1 MKNKTKVLVVDDD
14 PAMRSLLSFR
24 LENAQYDVDVCESGE
39 EVQQKMQHE
48 FPYELILLDVML
60 PGISGVDL
68 LEEIK
73 KEYSQ
78 CQVIIMTAYPSVRM
92 GVSAI
97 RKGAFDFICKPF
109 DIVQL
114 LKIAKNAEENL
125 SLKKENQVLR
135 QNLQQPTGFS
145 DLIGKSPQINAVRK
159 SIRQAANSRATVLIT
174 GESGSGKEIVANT
187 IHKNSLLH
195 QSAFVVVNCGAIPEN
210 LVESELFGYEKGA
223 FTGANK
229 QQLGKFEKA
238 NNGTIFLDEIGEL
251 SLVAQVKI
259 LRALQEKE
267 ITRVGGNETIKLNI
281 RVIAATNK
289 NLEETVRQG
298 LFREDL
304 YYRLAL
310 FIINLPP
317 LNQRGEDKVL
327 LARFFLEK
335 HTFMEGQTQMQ
346 FTPGAEKFIKEQD
359 WPGNVRQLDNCIY
372 RTVLMNAGKEK
383 LEMEDIKVLTP
394 MEKMSATPNSS
405 LFNGRI
411 LPMSSLEAQAI
422 RESLQLTQ
430 GNVKKAAQQLQISR
444 VTFYRKMK
452 EYNIEKKVTVPEN
465 F

>member
-1 MKNKTKVLVVDDD
+1 M
-14 PAMRSLLSFR
+14 
-24 LENAQYDVDVCESGE
+24 
-39 EVQQKMQHE
+39 
-48 FPYELILLDVML
+48 
-60 PGISGVDL
+60 
-68 LEEIK
+68 
-73 KEYSQ
+73 
-78 CQVIIMTAYPSVRM
+78 M
-92 GVSAI
+92 GFV
-97 RKGAFDFICKPF
+97 
-109 DIVQL
+109 
-114 LKIAKNAEENL
+114 
-125 SLKKENQVLR
+125 
-135 QNLQQPTGFS
+135 FS
-145 DLIGKSPQINAVRK
+145 RK

-452 EYNIEKKVTVPEN
+452 EYNIEKKVTVPEI